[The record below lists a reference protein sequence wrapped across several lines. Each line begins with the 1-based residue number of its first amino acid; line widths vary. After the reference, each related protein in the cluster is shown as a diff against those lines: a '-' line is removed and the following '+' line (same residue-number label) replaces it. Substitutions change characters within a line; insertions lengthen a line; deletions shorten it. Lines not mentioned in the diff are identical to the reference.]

1 VSPLL
6 PRWGGRGDEL
16 GQADRFG
23 AGRGGAD
30 HFIACEPGGHCVSPE
45 EFRSLHAAD
54 EARLD
59 ARGAVFLCRAYRFAG
74 DIGAGFVQALPRV
87 LAIVDD
93 LFMPLVAVNRL
104 S

>member
-1 VSPLL
+1 VRCSS
-6 PRWGGRGDEL
+6 
-16 GQADRFG
+16 
-23 AGRGGAD
+23 AG
-30 HFIACEPGGHCVSPE
+30 P
-45 EFRSLHAAD
+45 
-54 EARLD
+54 
-59 ARGAVFLCRAYRFAG
+59 YRFAG